1 MVPPVV
7 VALAHEEFIIA
18 LLIYA
23 LAGFSDGLDGYI
35 AKRYN
40 YVSRL
45 GSILDPLADKLLLVS
60 TYVVLSWLGLLPVW
74 LLVAVIGRDLLIV
87 IGGAAYHVL
96 IGQYEMAPTI
106 ISKVNTFMQIV
117 LGLTLIFSAGIW
129 TFPVALLE
137 ILVYVVFVCTVAS
150 GIDYV
155 WTWSMRAHQARK
167 LVRDGQQ
174 GKIK

>member
-60 TYVVLSWLGLLPVW
+60 SYVVLSWLGLLPVW
-74 LLVAVIGRDLLIV
+74 LLAAVIGRDMLIV
-87 IGGAAYHVL
+87 IGAAAYHVL
-96 IGQYEMAPTI
+96 IGQYELVPTI

-117 LGLTLIFSAGIW
+117 LALTLIFSAGIW
-129 TFPVALLE
+129 MLSEAVLE
-137 ILVYVVFVCTVAS
+137 ILIYVVFVCTVAS
-150 GIDYV
+150 GIDYA
-155 WTWSMRAHQARK
+155 WTWGRRAHQARH
-167 LVRDGQQ
+167 LARSDQQ
-174 GKIK
+174 EKIK